1 MNVPTQ
7 ILGYTVPFVW
17 FKFRL
22 DASIMDTVF
31 ADKSDGEATFFRLK
45 IMETLEEFERESSR
59 WIS

>member
-1 MNVPTQ
+1 M
-7 ILGYTVPFVW
+7 W